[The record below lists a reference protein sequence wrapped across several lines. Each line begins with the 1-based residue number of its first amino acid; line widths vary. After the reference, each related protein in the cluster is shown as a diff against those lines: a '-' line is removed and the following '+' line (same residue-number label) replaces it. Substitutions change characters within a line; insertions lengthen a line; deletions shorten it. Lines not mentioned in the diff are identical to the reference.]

1 MWNLNNVISTHIIL
15 VSRGKGM
22 SYQEEIISPHLDPL
36 QLYEKRRTKDIYRLK
51 TYNKILDQIYHRI
64 LTISKLPNSPA
75 YLLFSIPCF
84 ILGMP
89 RVDQE
94 DCAVFLIHQ
103 LRHAK
108 YSVQFTYPNLLL
120 VSWVHHER
128 SYLTSQ
134 SPILQTMLQSYEKTQ
149 EEQEASRIL
158 YAKKSQRKVKI
169 ADPTQFH
176 QKPAIRSAMKPQGVP
191 MTAIKNVL
199 GSYPPNGLNPVAA
212 PPVVSAAEYQP
223 PSSFLQNIMNPKN
236 NVTKPQTTVD
246 YLR

>member
-1 MWNLNNVISTHIIL
+1 
-15 VSRGKGM
+15 M
-22 SYQEEIISPHLDPL
+22 SYQEDTTPQLDPSL
-36 QLYEKRRTKDIYRLK
+36 LYDKRRTKDIYRLK

-64 LTISKLPNSPA
+64 LVTSKLPNSPC
-75 YLLFSIPCF
+75 YIMYNVPPF
-84 ILGMP
+84 ILGLP
-89 RVDQE
+89 KIDLE
-94 DCAVFLIHQ
+94 DCVVYLVHQ
-103 LRHAK
+103 LRHSK
-108 YSVQFTYPNLLL
+108 YDVRFTYPNLLYIA
-120 VSWVHHER
+120 WIHHEK
-128 SYLTSQ
+128 SYIVDQ
-134 SPILQTMLQSYEKTQ
+134 SPIMQSMLASFEKT
-149 EEQEASRIL
+149 EAEKEASRIL

-176 QKPAIRSAMKPQGVP
+176 QKPAMRSAMKPQGVP